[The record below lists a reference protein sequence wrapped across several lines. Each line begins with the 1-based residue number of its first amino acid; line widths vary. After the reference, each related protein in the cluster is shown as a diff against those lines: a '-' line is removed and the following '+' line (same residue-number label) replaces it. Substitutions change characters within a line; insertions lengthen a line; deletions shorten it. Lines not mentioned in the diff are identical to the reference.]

1 MNLLEHGGFHHSHG
15 PLFPV
20 GLPLAVGHGDE
31 EALEV
36 LAGLGLDV
44 HVHLARVDR
53 VVVDDEVVGDRA
65 RPGKV

>member
-1 MNLLEHGGFHHSHG
+1 MNLLEHGGLHHAHG

-20 GLPLAVGHGDE
+20 GLPLAISHGDE

-36 LAGLGLDV
+36 LPDLGLDV

-53 VVVDDEVVGDRA
+53 VVIDDEVVEYRA